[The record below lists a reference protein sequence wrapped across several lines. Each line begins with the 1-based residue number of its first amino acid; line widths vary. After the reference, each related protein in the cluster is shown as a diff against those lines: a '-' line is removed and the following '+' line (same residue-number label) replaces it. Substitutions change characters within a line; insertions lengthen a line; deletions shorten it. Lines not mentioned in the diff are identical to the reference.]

1 MALHHAFSN
10 RDDICVNDIRRL
22 SVSYPQMNNAKNQ
35 FGRIPLHYAVDRL
48 KCNYDAIKVLV
59 DSYPKGVSEEDNE
72 GISPFDLCI
81 KWGHSNNIIRLMVYA
96 DPHHDR

>member
-1 MALHHAFSN
+1 
-10 RDDICVNDIRRL
+10 
-22 SVSYPQMNNAKNQ
+22 MNNAKNQ

-72 GISPFDLCI
+72 GISPFDLCV
-81 KWGHSNNIIRLMVYA
+81 KWGHPNNIIRLMVHA
-96 DPHHDR
+96 DPNHDRYFHHSFIRYLSVTPHYLL